1 MIVFTEMD
9 VAQLISALKPR
20 SGKSLKFSVKQII
33 RKNLN
38 SQNFC
43 IVLLSNAGSKIAVIM
58 RGNDV
63 NNLRIEVSKNYLV
76 KNLVHKENRSGV
88 AVFKLS
94 KSVFNFSGVVLD
106 NTLDFSKSEVS
117 DLEGINVLEY
127 CADQSPNL
135 EVASGSSVASNAGS
149 LISLFEFCQLNPRD
163 IKDNQ
168 FVEVI
173 ETTFLIKL
181 IKLFSWL
188 FWVDGLQQIDKLLL
202 VDITN

>member
-1 MIVFTEMD
+1 MD
-9 VAQLISALKPR
+9 VHQVISALKPR

-58 RGNDV
+58 KENDV

-94 KSVFNFSGVVLD
+94 KSVFNLSGVVLD

-117 DLEGINVLEY
+117 DLEGINV
-127 CADQSPNL
+127 L

-168 FVEVI
+168 FVE
-173 ETTFLIKL
+173 E
-181 IKLFSWL
+181 
-188 FWVDGLQQIDKLLL
+188 
-202 VDITN
+202 

>member
-1 MIVFTEMD
+1 MMVFTEMD
-9 VAQLISALKPR
+9 VGQLISALKPR

-33 RKNLN
+33 RKTLN

-58 RGNDV
+58 KENDV

-76 KNLVHKENRSGV
+76 KNIVHKENRSGV

-117 DLEGINVLEY
+117 DLEGINVLE
-127 CADQSPNL
+127 
-135 EVASGSSVASNAGS
+135 VASGSSVASNAGS

-173 ETTFLIKL
+173 ETTFLTNL

>member
-1 MIVFTEMD
+1 MTGSIHAQIYIVREVQARGNLIQDAAVGIGVVEDSLLARGASLHVWVRLDD
-9 VAQLISALKPR
+9 VD
-20 SGKSLKFSVKQII
+20 FI
-33 RKNLN
+33 RT
-38 SQNFC
+38 C

-58 RGNDV
+58 KGNDV

-76 KNLVHKENRSGV
+76 NNLVHKENRSGV

-94 KSVFNFSGVVLD
+94 KSVFNFSGVILD

-117 DLEGINVLEY
+117 DLEGINVFEY

-135 EVASGSSVASNAGS
+135 EVASASSVASNAES

-168 FVEVI
+168 FVE
-173 ETTFLIKL
+173 E
-181 IKLFSWL
+181 
-188 FWVDGLQQIDKLLL
+188 
-202 VDITN
+202 

>member
-1 MIVFTEMD
+1 MMVFTEMD
-9 VAQLISALKPR
+9 VGQLISALKPR

-33 RKNLN
+33 RKTLN

-58 RGNDV
+58 KENDL

-76 KNLVHKENRSGV
+76 KNIVHKENRSGV

-117 DLEGINVLEY
+117 DLEGINVLE
-127 CADQSPNL
+127 
-135 EVASGSSVASNAGS
+135 VASGSSVASNAGS

-173 ETTFLIKL
+173 ETTFLTNL